1 MFLFSKQVCQHKQA
15 ATKQENEQWVV
26 VIVFI
31 EG

>member
-1 MFLFSKQVCQHKQA
+1 MFSVSKQVCQHKQA
-15 ATKQENEQWVV
+15 ATKQVNKQWVV